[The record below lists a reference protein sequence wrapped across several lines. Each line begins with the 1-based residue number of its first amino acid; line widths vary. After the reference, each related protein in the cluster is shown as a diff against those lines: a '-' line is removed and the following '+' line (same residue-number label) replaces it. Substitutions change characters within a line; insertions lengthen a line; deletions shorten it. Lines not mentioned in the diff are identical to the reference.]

1 MEKKNKIIIAVLVI
15 IIIALV
21 AAIGFM
27 FFGDMNQ
34 TKSNNTNVTV
44 YNFDSAFTME
54 VPKGTVFK
62 KSWNTSD
69 GEFGVTKTYD
79 EKGNKFSV
87 LYSESP
93 MITDQ
98 FVDFIVNEVNSTG
111 DVKIEHDGDLIILHH
126 ISKKSKNNVLEIDGK
141 FKHAVLSHE
150 NGELV
155 GIAGNNT
162 DELVKMAKTIDYLG

>member
-21 AAIGFM
+21 CVIGLT
-27 FFGDMNQ
+27 FFGNMNPV
-34 TKSNNTNVTV
+34 KTNSTNATV

-62 KSWNTSD
+62 KSWNDS
-69 GEFGVTKTYD
+69 GSFGVSKTYD
-79 EKGNKFSV
+79 DKGKRFSIQ
-87 LYSESP
+87 YIGSP
-93 MITDQ
+93 AVTDGL
-98 FVDFIVNEVNSTG
+98 VNFIVNEANSTG

-126 ISKKSKNNVLEIDGK
+126 IAKKSKNNVLEIDGE
-141 FKHAVLSHE
+141 FKHIVLAHKNDE
-150 NGELV
+150 II
-155 GIAGNNT
+155 GISGNNT

>member
-1 MEKKNKIIIAVLVI
+1 MERNSKIIIAVLVI
-15 IIIALV
+15 IVIALV
-21 AAIGFM
+21 AAIGLS

-34 TKSNNTNVTV
+34 PKTNSTNATV

-62 KSWNTSD
+62 KSWNDS
-69 GEFGVTKTYD
+69 GSFGVSKTYD

-87 LYSESP
+87 LYMESP
-93 MITDQ
+93 MITDE
-98 FVDFIVNEVNSTG
+98 FVDFIVNEANSTE
-111 DVKIEHDGDLIILHH
+111 DVKIEHDGDLIIMHH
-126 ISKKSKNNVLEIDGK
+126 IAKKSKNNVLEIDGN
-141 FKHAVLSHE
+141 FKHAVLSHK
-150 NGELV
+150 NGGLI